1 MHVMMFRA
9 TAKPEHT
16 GDLEAAVRTMF
27 TALAAQRPPGVKYA
41 SSRLAGSATF
51 VIFLALE
58 NPAENPLPAIP
69 EFRAFQES
77 TRGWLAEPTHAEPLT
92 VVGSYNLF

>member
-1 MHVMMFRA
+1 MNVTMFRA
-9 TAKPEHT
+9 TVKPEHVT
-16 GDLEAAVRTMF
+16 DIEAAVRTMF
-27 TALAAQRPPGVKYA
+27 MALAARRSPGVKYA
-41 SSRLAGSATF
+41 SSHLSDSTTF

-58 NPAENPLPAIP
+58 NPDENPLPAIP

-77 TRGWLAEPTHAEPLT
+77 TKGWLAEPTHAEPLT

>member
-1 MHVMMFRA
+1 MSVTMFRA
-9 TAKPEHT
+9 TIKPEHIT
-16 GDLEAAVRTMF
+16 DIEAAVRTMF
-27 TALAAQRPPGVKYA
+27 TALAARQPPGVKYA
-41 SSRLAGSATF
+41 SSRLSDSTTF

-58 NPAENPLPAIP
+58 NPAENPLPATP

-77 TRGWLAEPTHAEPLT
+77 TRGWLAEPTHPEPLT

>member
-16 GDLEAAVRTMF
+16 GDLETAVRTMF
-27 TALAAQRPPGVKYA
+27 AAINERQPKGVKYA
-41 SSRLAGSATF
+41 SSRLADSTTY
-51 VIFLALE
+51 IILLALE

-69 EFRAFQES
+69 EFRAFQS
-77 TRGWLAEPTHAEPLT
+77 GIRNWLAEPTVPEPLI